1 MGHGPGKDGKIMLR
15 PSSKAGEMG
24 KGASTEKNASE
35 NTGVLHGN
43 SSRPYLKLPPATA
56 PTLALILVGILPGY
70 LSSLYGAYTEKLME
84 AYVVFGYLFIMT
96 VVGGLSIMVF
106 RDRSALSRSMKVF
119 RFRPSEPVS
128 EAEGL
133 IPIRVQN
140 TRIEKE

>member
-1 MGHGPGKDGKIMLR
+1 MLGLR
-15 PSSKAGEMG
+15 SKGGEMG
-24 KGASTEKNASE
+24 KGASCGNF
-35 NTGVLHGN
+35 NTGERNTSEKSGVLPGK
-43 SSRPYLKLPPATA
+43 SSRSFLKLPPATA

-84 AYVVFGYLFIMT
+84 AYIVFGYLFIMT

-133 IPIRVQN
+133 VPIRVQN
-140 TRIEKE
+140 TRTEKE

>member
-1 MGHGPGKDGKIMLR
+1 
-15 PSSKAGEMG
+15 MG
-24 KGASTEKNASE
+24 KGASYGNFETNERNMSE
-35 NTGVLHGN
+35 NTGVLPGK
-43 SSRPYLKLPPATA
+43 SSRSFLKLPPATA

-84 AYVVFGYLFIMT
+84 AYVVFGYLFIMA

-140 TRIEKE
+140 TRTEKE